1 MKGIKILSLS
11 LAFIH
16 KAACLKKKKKKLNR
30 KQNNEE
36 SCVFFQL
43 STSFKHFQILQLFR
57 WNDFESTSDLLKCI
71 VLTKFVTR
79 CAHNCVTI
87 ASQ

>member
-1 MKGIKILSLS
+1 MKR
-11 LAFIH
+11 
-16 KAACLKKKKKKLNR
+16 AAY
-30 KQNNEE
+30 
-36 SCVFFQL
+36 FFQL

-79 CAHNCVTI
+79 CAHNYVTI

>member
-1 MKGIKILSLS
+1 MKR
-11 LAFIH
+11 
-16 KAACLKKKKKKLNR
+16 AAY
-30 KQNNEE
+30 
-36 SCVFFQL
+36 FFQL
-43 STSFKHFQILQLFR
+43 STSFRHFQILQLFR